1 MTQSFNFIYKYS
13 GKSVKYL
20 KLRININLPIFL
32 KDHSLSL
39 IFGNGLEED
48 KKKNTSLMP
57 LLQFRKKKK

>member
-1 MTQSFNFIYKYS
+1 MTQSFNFIYKDS

-48 KKKNTSLMP
+48 KT
-57 LLQFRKKKK
+57 RKKIPV